1 MTRLLV
7 LLLSAYIIYYLI
19 RTSLKGKTT
28 GNARQTSVKKQKPE
42 NAETANTRLK
52 EIAYVYYSTAKD
64 NDACTECNAFEGR
77 YFLPNHKMLHSIRP
91 PYSGCKSHKGCRCTL
106 VYVTRDEED
115 SGEIESI
122 LKKHGGMCDR
132 QTIRKGLAG

>member
-52 EIAYVYYSTAKD
+52 K
-64 NDACTECNAFEGR
+64 NASQ
-77 YFLPNHKMLHSIRP
+77 HQA
-91 PYSGCKSHKGCRCTL
+91 
-106 VYVTRDEED
+106 
-115 SGEIESI
+115 SI
-122 LKKHGGMCDR
+122 LRMQKP
-132 QTIRKGLAG
+132 